1 MKITYEKTQYF
12 TFAFEYTY
20 STSIMEYCR
29 FIKQTYGWKEFNF
42 NQGKW
47 RFNTPTIISLIQM
60 QFPGV
65 VITDEVKKMIKEEEE
80 RQKESIAIREK
91 AKEIRL
97 KEDSDISIPGIKGD
111 LYPYQKIG
119 VEFFT
124 NSKGRA
130 ILADTMGCLSGDTE
144 IIINRGGNARK
155 YKIKDA
161 FLRFNGLDRRKNK
174 NWKIPS
180 FTRSLN
186 DKKEFEL
193 NQIDKI
199 LYKGQKSVLEIVVK
213 NIKTGLEKKI
223 RLTPDHEIMSE
234 SSGWIESCKLK
245 IGDRVLTNGTNK
257 KFCSVCKKETEH
269 VSYRYSKFFGEC
281 KKCIYSF
288 LRNNYGKK
296 KKNSLGDGR
305 HFDKNGYILVSGMKN
320 HPSVLKSKRKTGT
333 NYYVQEHVL
342 AMEAKINKY
351 SLPRW
356 IKRIRFNKVK
366 KTDRFIDIKKY
377 SVHHKDGVKQNN
389 SLSNLE
395 LLKKSEHARL
405 EGKNRLYRNLGEC
418 FLPSVS
424 EVVAVSPR
432 GIEDVYDIVMKDPY
446 RNFIANGIVV
456 HNCGKTAQTLGYLLA
471 AGHKRTLVVC
481 PASVKYSW
489 EGEVKKWTD
498 LEPFV
503 VTSQTDFFDIPPSA
517 NVIIINYDVLK
528 KHFKALMA
536 KHWDCCVADECVIP
550 QTYIATKEGQ
560 KQVEELSSGEMVLT
574 YNTKSK
580 KYEYKPLLR
589 VIKKPLVRKLK
600 KVGDLICTEDHP
612 IFDGNE
618 YVEARDAKKTFPIG
632 LPELRLGTSD
642 EVLAGCLMGDASLK
656 REKVKEGKANNN
668 GVRLVIGNC
677 IKNEDYI
684 KMKCDALDMLDISR
698 LKIIQN
704 GGYKPGPY
712 FRATSLIDARLVS
725 FYEDTYRDGK
735 RLISEKILN
744 MMGEAGLAVWIQDD
758 GSCGSRMIRLN
769 TQRYGLEG
777 NRNLKEWFE
786 KKYNVYPVV
795 CPERKRDGRIF
806 YFLSFCVRD
815 SLKIYSLIRDFI
827 VPSMRYKFVSLEERF
842 NKIYTNICRAC
853 GRRIFGLHKARQNIV
868 KNICFCEECKRNGSM
883 KRFQRKKIAEPKKY
897 DYVYDLE
904 VEDNHN
910 FFADGILVHNCQM
923 IKSPTAIRTK
933 AVKILTREIKHVIML
948 SGTPLLSRP
957 IELFTM
963 LNIIDPL
970 TWKNYYEYATRYC
983 AGHRG
988 KWGFEAKG
996 ATNLAELT
1004 ERISRYFLRR
1014 TKDQVLKNL
1023 PPKNKMILPVDLSG
1037 DSLKD
1042 YKKASKEFMKFLKEN
1057 KKKKAKEIAKTMQ
1070 AERLTKINYLREI
1083 AVMGRLDAAKEL
1095 IDSIIDAGE
1104 KVLVFS
1110 SFNAP
1115 LEELYDHYFDKAI
1128 MITGKTDVE
1137 ERGDIVKRFQSDP
1150 SVQVFL
1156 GGFLSA
1162 GTGITLTAAQNV
1174 VLLDY
1179 PWRPGDTEQAI
1190 DRCHRPGTTA
1200 SSINIYQMHSR
1211 GTIDDFMKKTL
1222 ERKQAIFDVVVDSQK
1237 VGPKDEDMV
1246 DELIKLLEEDE
1257 L

>member
-1 MKITYEKTQYF
+1 MRITYEKTQYF

-47 RFNTPTIISLIQM
+47 RFNNPTIISLIQM

-65 VITDEVKKMIKEEEE
+65 VITDDVKKMIKEEEN
-80 RQKESIAIREK
+80 RQKESIAIQEK

-130 ILADTMGCLSGDTE
+130 ILADTMGTGKAQPHGSKVLTPNGWKNIETLMIGDIVLHPRGRRQKVVGFFPQGKKDVYNVIFSDNSRTSCCEDHLWEVYTSDSKFRKAKNRVMPLKEIIKNGLTHKNGNNKWYIPMVSPSLDFESIENNIHPYLLGVLLGDGGLTGNTPRLTSGDAY
-144 IIINRGGNARK
+144 IVDRISKLIKRYGLKLVKSGK
-155 YKIKDA
+155 YDYSISGKRP
-161 FLRFNGLDRRKNK
+161 LKNK
-174 NWKIPS
+174 L
-180 FTRSLN
+180 TV
-186 DKKEFEL
+186 EL
-193 NQIDKI
+193 RK
-199 LYKGQKSVLEIVVK
+199 LGLMGKSS
-213 NIKTGLEKKI
+213 LEKGIPNSYLFQSKKRREELLAGLLDTDGYI
-223 RLTPDHEIMSE
+223 EKGKNTIEY
-234 SSGWIESCKLK
+234 SSSSKKLAT
-245 IGDRVLTNGTNK
+245 DVLHLINSLGGKGTIN
-257 KFCSVCKKETEH
+257 KKETKCSP
-269 VSYRYSKFFGEC
+269 SYRIHFSLPNSVVPFRLPRKV
-281 KKCIYSF
+281 K
-288 LRNNYGKK
+288 NYKLHTK
-296 KKNSLGDGR
+296 
-305 HFDKNGYILVSGMKN
+305 YY
-320 HPSVLKSKRKTGT
+320 PSRAIVRIEKRK
-333 NYYVQEHVL
+333 
-342 AMEAKINKY
+342 AKEQCVC
-351 SLPRW
+351 
-356 IKRIRFNKVK
+356 IK
-366 KTDRFIDIKKY
+366 
-377 SVHHKDGVKQNN
+377 
-389 SLSNLE
+389 
-395 LLKKSEHARL
+395 
-405 EGKNRLYRNLGEC
+405 
-418 FLPSVS
+418 VS
-424 EVVAVSPR
+424 E
-432 GIEDVYDIVMKDPY
+432 EDGLYITDDFIVT
-446 RNFIANGIVV
+446 
-456 HNCGKTAQTLGYLLA
+456 HNTAQTLGYLLA

-489 EGEVKKWTD
+489 EGEVKKWTN
-498 LEPFV
+498 LESFV
-503 VTSQTDFFDIPPSA
+503 VTSQTDFFDVPSSA

-536 KHWDCCVADECVIP
+536 KHWDCCVLDE
-550 QTYIATKEGQ
+550 
-560 KQVEELSSGEMVLT
+560 S
-574 YNTKSK
+574 
-580 KYEYKPLLR
+580 
-589 VIKKPLVRKLK
+589 
-600 KVGDLICTEDHP
+600 
-612 IFDGNE
+612 
-618 YVEARDAKKTFPIG
+618 
-632 LPELRLGTSD
+632 
-642 EVLAGCLMGDASLK
+642 
-656 REKVKEGKANNN
+656 
-668 GVRLVIGNC
+668 
-677 IKNEDYI
+677 
-684 KMKCDALDMLDISR
+684 
-698 LKIIQN
+698 
-704 GGYKPGPY
+704 
-712 FRATSLIDARLVS
+712 
-725 FYEDTYRDGK
+725 
-735 RLISEKILN
+735 
-744 MMGEAGLAVWIQDD
+744 
-758 GSCGSRMIRLN
+758 
-769 TQRYGLEG
+769 
-777 NRNLKEWFE
+777 
-786 KKYNVYPVV
+786 
-795 CPERKRDGRIF
+795 
-806 YFLSFCVRD
+806 
-815 SLKIYSLIRDFI
+815 
-827 VPSMRYKFVSLEERF
+827 
-842 NKIYTNICRAC
+842 
-853 GRRIFGLHKARQNIV
+853 
-868 KNICFCEECKRNGSM
+868 
-883 KRFQRKKIAEPKKY
+883 
-897 DYVYDLE
+897 
-904 VEDNHN
+904 
-910 FFADGILVHNCQM
+910 QM

-933 AVKILTREIKHVIML
+933 AVKILTREIRHVIML

-1023 PPKNKMILPVDLSG
+1023 PPKNKMILPIDLSG

-1246 DELIKLLEEDE
+1246 DELIKLLEKDE
-1257 L
+1257 I